1 MKKRF
6 ICLQGLLPVMIAAG
20 VVTAC
25 QTVQTTQSG
34 AVGIERKQMMMVSS
48 KEMDLASSQSYH
60 QILQQAGQKNALNRN
75 REQVERVRAVA
86 RRLIPATGAF
96 RSDAPGWQWEVNV
109 LSSNELNAWCMAGG
123 KIAFYSGLIERLD
136 LSDDEIAA
144 IMGHEIAH
152 ALREHARERASQS
165 MVTNLGVAVVGMSV
179 GAVVGV
185 AVSELT
191 LLATASVSS
200 GVQE

>member
-6 ICLQGLLPVMIAAG
+6 TCLQGLLPVMIAAT

-123 KIAFYSGLIERLD
+123 KMAPQFIDIVGLRKT
-136 LSDDEIAA
+136 A
-144 IMGHEIAH
+144 AH
-152 ALREHARERASQS
+152 ADDRDRFAQTCGAGHRHSAGRRRDLDALRRRCCRE
-165 MVTNLGVAVVGMSV
+165 
-179 GAVVGV
+179 
-185 AVSELT
+185 
-191 LLATASVSS
+191 
-200 GVQE
+200 